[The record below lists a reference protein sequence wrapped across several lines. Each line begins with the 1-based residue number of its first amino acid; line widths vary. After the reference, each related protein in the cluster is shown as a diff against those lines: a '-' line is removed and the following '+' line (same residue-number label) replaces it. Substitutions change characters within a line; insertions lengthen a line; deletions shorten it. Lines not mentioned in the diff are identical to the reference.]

1 MNLQKG
7 IVITGATG
15 FVGRALVE
23 KLQASSEYKLTLL
36 VRKKFD
42 SFSSGLDQVLVPSE
56 KPFQGPL
63 PINKGMTI
71 IHLAGRAHILDDKS
85 ENPLHEFRVVNVEAT
100 IDLARQAIDAGAKR
114 FIFVSSIGV
123 NGSITYSEPF
133 NEEAAPQPHADY
145 AVSKLEAE
153 RALRALVENSSMD
166 LVIVRPPLVYAAHAP
181 GNYQRLM
188 RLVSTGLPLPFGAIK
203 NLRSLISLENLVDFI
218 CLCIEHPA
226 AANELFLV
234 SDDRPV
240 STSEI
245 ITSLAQGMG
254 MKPRLFSVP
263 DYLLRTGARIFRK
276 QSIYSQLCASLVID
290 SSKARNLLGWTPPI
304 SVIDALHQSGR
315 KYIVQK
321 R

>member
-1 MNLQKG
+1 MNLQKS

-23 KLQASSEYKLTLL
+23 KLQGDSDYKLTLL
-36 VRKKFD
+36 VRKKVDLFL
-42 SFSSGLDQVLVPSE
+42 SGVDQVFVPSE
-56 KPFQGPL
+56 KPFRGPL
-63 PINKGMTI
+63 SISKGATV

-85 ENPLHEFRVVNVEAT
+85 ERPLHEFRLVNVEAT
-100 IDLARQAIDAGAKR
+100 IDLARQAIEAGAKR

-123 NGSITYSEPF
+123 NGSVTHSAPF
-133 NEEAAPQPHADY
+133 NEDATPQPHADY

-153 RALRALVENSSMD
+153 CALRVLVEKSSME
-166 LVIVRPPLVYAAHAP
+166 LVIIRPPLVYAAHAP

-188 RLVSTGLPLPFGAIK
+188 RLVSTGLPLPFGTTK

-218 CLCIEHPA
+218 FLCIEHPA

-234 SDDRPV
+234 ADIRPV

-263 DYLLRTGARIFRK
+263 DFLLRTGARIFRK
-276 QSIYSQLCASLVID
+276 QSIYSQLCGSLVID

-315 KYIVQK
+315 KYIMQK
-321 R
+321 K